1 MRCASALLMALLHMT
16 GTASMRI
23 SPSMQRW
30 QDTAPSMRLAAVSR
44 LPSRCTRARQPRLD
58 LLSEYREE
66 AALASIAEKPV
77 MFDDNGK
84 FDFERWAVHRSSSR
98 YGRELLGILFG
109 STTRRVFPTVVLLII
124 FTFGVDYYNQ
134 LATTYSDSPF
144 GLPPGAEQFLPELQ
158 LPITP
163 FELTS
168 PVLGLLLVFR
178 TDTANDRFNHGTES
192 AWEVTAS
199 MRSYIRRLVAWT
211 GTGASKDEEREAAK
225 DLIAASL
232 ILHGWIMGSYLRG
245 ERVAAQTGLGEQR
258 QGELLSLALGMKEG
272 GPGDDPAG
280 SSLAAELERMALAPS
295 FSPNM
300 ALTAISLGATQ
311 RLPSM
316 TDQVGVGRRARARAK
331 SPPPTHP
338 CPWVRTP
345 LTFYALCVPTSSP
358 PFLFGRSGL
367 ALMTS

>member
-1 MRCASALLMALLHMT
+1 
-16 GTASMRI
+16 MRI

-358 PFLFGRSGL
+358 PFPFGRSGS